1 MYVIFFVKYRDFLDF
16 LNLYSSFTNL
26 LYDNFEKIVSIFYL
40 KYLLIHKNLM
50 SVAFTNVW

>member
-40 KYLLIHKNLM
+40 KYLSIHKNLM